1 MNIGLFPE
9 ADSDALYLARSN
21 PDEALGCFSAHPFHL
36 DEHDWPTVEHYF
48 QATKFENPSYQEK
61 IRLAASPE
69 QARKLG
75 RARLRK
81 TRKDW
86 KKVQTTVMTR
96 GLYIKCK
103 THPEVAQA
111 LLATEQLRLVE
122 SSNYD
127 YFWGCGRDRR
137 GDNHYGKV
145 LMNVRAK
152 LLSEAQADTHL

>member
-1 MNIGLFPE
+1 MNSGLFPE

-21 PDEALGCFSAHPFHL
+21 PDEVLGCFSPHPFHL
-36 DEHDWPTVEHYF
+36 DEQDWPTVEHYF
-48 QATKFENPSYQEK
+48 QATKFESPSYRDR
-61 IRLAASPE
+61 IRLADSPA

-75 RARLRK
+75 SARLRR

-86 KKVQTTVMTR
+86 KKIQTTVMTR
-96 GLYIKCK
+96 GLYTKCK
-103 THPEVAQA
+103 THPEVAKA
-111 LLATEQLRLVE
+111 LLATNQLRLVE

-137 GDNHYGKV
+137 GDNHYGKA

-152 LLSEAQADTHL
+152 LLSEAQADINL

>member
-1 MNIGLFPE
+1 MSSGLFSE
-9 ADSDALYLARSN
+9 ADSDALYLARAN
-21 PDEALGCFSAHPFHL
+21 PDEVLGCFSAHPFHL
-36 DEHDWPTVEHYF
+36 DEQDWPTVEHYF
-48 QATKFENPSYQEK
+48 QAIKFENPNYREK
-61 IRLAASPE
+61 VRLANTPAE
-69 QARKLG
+69 ARKLG

-81 TRKDW
+81 VRKDW

-103 THPEVAQA
+103 TYPEVAQA

-137 GDNHYGKV
+137 GENRYGKA

-152 LLSEAQADTHL
+152 LLSEA